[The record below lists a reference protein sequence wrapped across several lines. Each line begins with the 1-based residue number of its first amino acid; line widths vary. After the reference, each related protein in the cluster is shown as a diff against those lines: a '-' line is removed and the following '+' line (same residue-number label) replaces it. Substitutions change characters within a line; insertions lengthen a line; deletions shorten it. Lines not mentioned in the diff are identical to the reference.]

1 MMAVAK
7 RKLHVKSGDT
17 VEIIS
22 GKDRGKR
29 GKVLKTFPRE
39 GKIIVENLNM
49 VKVHM
54 KPRGMNQPGGIIR
67 KEGPIYASKAMPV
80 CERCNK
86 RTRVGKRILED
97 GTKVRV
103 CKVCGETFND

>member
-1 MMAVAK
+1 MAVPK
-7 RKLHVKSGDT
+7 RKLHVKTGDT

-22 GKDRGKR
+22 GKDKGKR
-29 GKVLKTFPRE
+29 GKVLRTLPKE

-49 VKVHM
+49 MVVHT

-67 KEGPIYASKAMPV
+67 RESPLYASKVMPV
-80 CERCNK
+80 CDRCNK
-86 RTRVGKRILED
+86 KTRIGKRILED

-103 CKVCGETFND
+103 CKVCDETFND